1 MTVAPPSMPWQPV
14 RQADAT
20 LVAQLAD
27 GLARRIDEQGLRPRA
42 GRLDFDEACK
52 IL

>member
-1 MTVAPPSMPWQPV
+1 MPWQPV

-27 GLARRIDEQGLRPRA
+27 GLARRIDEQGLRPGTPVLASPVTAPPA
-42 GRLDFDEACK
+42 GRS
-52 IL
+52 

>member
-1 MTVAPPSMPWQPV
+1 MPWQPV

-27 GLARRIDEQGLRPRA
+27 GLARRIDEQGLRCLLYTSR
-42 GRLDFDEACK
+42 CV
-52 IL
+52 